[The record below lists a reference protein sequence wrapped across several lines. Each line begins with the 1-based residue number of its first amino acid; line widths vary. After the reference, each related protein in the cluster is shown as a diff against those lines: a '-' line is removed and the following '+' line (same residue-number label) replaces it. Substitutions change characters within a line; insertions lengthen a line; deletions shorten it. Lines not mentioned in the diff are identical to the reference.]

1 MLNYRL
7 EYPMLTAFFKD
18 ERGATSIEYSLIAIL
33 ISITILASFAVLSGE
48 VERLLGKPADHLK

>member
-1 MLNYRL
+1 
-7 EYPMLTAFFKD
+7 MLTAFFKD